1 MGSFFQKLFPK
12 EILVDQEKIDDQ
24 INLSFNNCQFDK
36 SLFISTI
43 ESGNM
48 SADYQDYLSLML
60 HLSLQK
66 DINLDNEI
74 TNLCSYLQFFKIVNY
89 DSFFYKI
96 EIRGMDSD
104 NDCPQVSPLILFPLV
119 KNALYGGYNTM
130 EKFPVRIRIH
140 LIGKTL
146 KLEVSNR
153 VNHYVENQELN
164 QDLRWFK
171 TRLEAQYADRYTLL
185 FNSNT
190 SIFKATLILLL

>member
-24 INLSFNNCQFDK
+24 INFSFNSCQFDK

-130 EKFPVRIRIH
+130 EKFPVRIRIN

>member
-24 INLSFNNCQFDK
+24 INFSFNSCQFDK

-66 DINLDNEI
+66 DINLNNEI

-130 EKFPVRIRIH
+130 EKFPVRIRIN

>member
-24 INLSFNNCQFDK
+24 INLSFNSCQFDK

>member
-43 ESGNM
+43 EYGNM

-66 DINLDNEI
+66 DINLNNEI

>member
-24 INLSFNNCQFDK
+24 INLSFNSCQFDK

-130 EKFPVRIRIH
+130 EKFPVRIRIN

>member
-130 EKFPVRIRIH
+130 EKFPVRIRIN